1 MIELKQITSGYEAG
15 HQDRILQDIS
25 VVFRD
30 GELTV
35 IIGPNGSGKSTLLR
49 SVMGFLPIESG
60 SVTHDGRDLSELTE
74 RDIARRTAF
83 LPQSRPVPQIRV
95 REMVLHGRFP
105 YLSFPRQ
112 YSSKDRQIV
121 SEALRRADA
130 ADLERHSMS
139 ELSGGQRQKV
149 YIAMALAQE
158 TQNILF
164 DEPTT
169 YLDIRH
175 QYETM
180 QMCRKIVEE
189 GRCAVAVLHDLSM
202 AFQFADRLIVL
213 QNGRI
218 RMQGTPEDVF
228 AAGIIKE
235 VFGVELL
242 KLTAAE
248 GQQIFVTRPAEAG
261 KESSI

>member
-1 MIELKQITSGYEAG
+1 MIEIRQLTAGYEQG
-15 HQDRILQDIS
+15 KDGSILQDIS
-25 VVFRD
+25 TVFPDR
-30 GELTV
+30 ELTV

-49 SVMGFLPIESG
+49 SVMGFLGIEQGEVLHSG
-60 SVTHDGRDLSELTE
+60 MQLSRMSE
-74 RDIARRTAF
+74 REVALRTAF

-121 SEALRRADA
+121 KQALQDADA
-130 ADLERHSMS
+130 LDLEYYPME

-149 YIAMALAQE
+149 YIAMALAQD
-158 TQNILF
+158 TGNILL

-180 QMCRKIVEE
+180 QLCKRIAAE
-189 GRCAVAVLHDLSM
+189 GRCVVMVLHELSL
-202 AFQFADRLIVL
+202 AFTYADRILVL
-213 QNGRI
+213 EKGKI
-218 RMQGTPEDVF
+218 RMQGTPREICD
-228 AAGIIKE
+228 AGIIEE
-235 VFGVELL
+235 VFGVELVQL
-242 KLTAAE
+242 SAPKG
-248 GQQIFVTRPAEAG
+248 GQVYVTLAH
-261 KESSI
+261 